1 MTWSAPLVSTTGPVR
16 IIGVGLLGGSL
27 GLALRR
33 AGIDVQ
39 ISDISPVATALAADL
54 GAGTPVDESS
64 AEPALVVVATP
75 PDVAAETVRHA
86 LDTTNAIVTDIASVK
101 EAIELEVIDHPQAR
115 RYVGSHP
122 MAGREQSGSLAADA
136 DLFMGRP
143 WVIVPHAAT
152 DPEAVRMVRTLAMDM
167 GAWVT
172 VMSAAD
178 HDRAVALVSHVPQL
192 VSSLMAGRLSDAPTS
207 ALELSGQGVR
217 DVTRLARSDARL
229 WSTIIAGN
237 AAHVRDT
244 LQALQTDLGE
254 LIDAL
259 EHLDVHAPDGSGYAG
274 IAAVAGTMVR
284 GNTGEA
290 RIPGKHGGA
299 PERFAHITV
308 LVPDT
313 PGELGRLLTEIGQAG
328 INIEDLALEHSAG
341 QPVGRARMSIAPTRV
356 PDLIRELE
364 ARGWTIGKAPDI
376 D

>member
-39 ISDISPVATALAADL
+39 ISDILPVATALAADL

>member
-152 DPEAVRMVRTLAMDM
+152 DPKAVRMVRTLAMDM

>member
-1 MTWSAPLVSTTGPVR
+1 
-16 IIGVGLLGGSL
+16 VGLLGGSL